1 MLNTT
6 VNIYAYDKNTR
17 LRVGSHPIHSRSFG
31 GVVPVPTKNDFV
43 TYQTWRLPVFDVLF
57 TYLNDTTRVDLSVW
71 VEDKEVFDAIN
82 DIR

>member
-6 VNIYAYDKNTR
+6 INIYAYDKSNGH
-17 LRVGSHPIHSRSFG
+17 RVGNFPIHSRSFVG
-31 GVVPVPTKNDFV
+31 AVPVPTKNDFV

-57 TYLNDTTRVDLSVW
+57 TYLNDTTRIDISVW
-71 VEDKEVFDAIN
+71 VKDQEVFDAIN